1 MSTKVDCKVFP
12 FVYSNT
18 FCIVNIGCQCNGA
31 AFLNG
36 CNRFCKGSVFVTIG
50 YEWMGFGLT
59 VANSAIG
66 GNGYFTSTGYFAS
79 YGRVIFDCNIC
90 STNGCDVAVNGGTGD
105 GYLSGFAQI
114 EVAGHGCIADVN
126 FAAISSRSSNHHN
139 TLTFSCGKVAAGDG
153 QFSLVATIVYVTVR
167 KNVSFRFKG
176 TTRYGSFIP
185 VHNGCLCCIAEI
197 TAGDFQYS
205 PVVVFNGVQ
214 TAAEVTAGDGQVSF
228 LFRCVLTTIIPA
240 VCNQARVVSVGS
252 YAYSAIDGHS
262 TQVLEIIEGVF
273 LAILF
278 ASCVASST

>member
-18 FCIVNIGCQCNGA
+18 FCIVNIGCQCNDA

-66 GNGYFTSTGYFAS
+66 GNGYFTSTSHFAS

-90 STNGCDVAVNGGTGD
+90 SRSCFDAAGDGSTGD
-105 GYLSGFAQI
+105 GHISGFAQI
-114 EVAGHGCIADVN
+114 EVAGHGRTTDVDCTT
-126 FAAISSRSSNHHN
+126 FFSFSSEHENIF
-139 TLTFSCGKVAAGDG
+139 TFSCGKSTAGDG
-153 QFSLVATIVYVTVR
+153 QFSLVAISAYVTVR

-205 PVVVFNGVQ
+205 PDVVFNGVQ